1 MVNFAD
7 TLFMANGIGKFNMAN
22 GIGKFKLA
30 KKICFYQFNNC
41 LSLWNFIHKL
51 NYKMRTIENEI
62 RKKNLMVTFSNTS
75 LMAFAI
81 VQHKHSKNVLYLFFN

>member
-7 TLFMANGIGKFNMAN
+7 TLFKAN

-41 LSLWNFIHKL
+41 SSLWNFIHKL
-51 NYKMRTIENEI
+51 NYNMRTIENEI
-62 RKKNLMVTFSNTS
+62 RKKT
-75 LMAFAI
+75 LMALSQI
-81 VQHKHSKNVLYLFFN
+81 LH